1 MLQLATK
8 HNDPERKLGWGERIG
23 FGMASCG
30 RGMLTAVLGSFLMIY
45 MINVA
50 FVDAAIISVLFA
62 VSKLLDGISDII
74 IGHVV
79 DRTRSAMGKSRVW
92 LLRMC
97 IPTAVSLVMIFFV
110 PQTFPSALKYVYIFI
125 VYNLVNTVFLTFMQ
139 VPYFSMISLMT
150 RNGEERGILG
160 NIQQFFQS
168 IGSIL
173 INALF
178 IPLLTLFSDNPD
190 NPNTQAGFTG
200 AVTVIAV
207 FAAVTTLITVVFTRE
222 RVHDE
227 TEAQK
232 NAAAIKPSAAIRALL
247 RNKYWVMMFFA
258 VFFTFLIMIF
268 MSASGTNYALYV
280 LNDYSKFGLLA
291 NSISISQLAV
301 MLLTPLLMKKIGKGW
316 VFTLGAG
323 LMAIGF
329 IAFSFCESSLT
340 LIVLCNIVKGCG
352 LGMSSGMALGLVAD
366 SIAYGRLKTGI
377 DAVGMGNAG
386 TSAAQKLGLGLG
398 VAIFGGAMAWAGLDG
413 VKAAEGIAQSET
425 VKATIRA
432 FYNGIPMILS
442 IILFVAFI
450 ATFRL
455 ERDLKDLRG
464 EEAKH
469 GSESNHPR
477 N

>member
-1 MLQLATK
+1 MFQFATK
-8 HNDPERKLGWGERIG
+8 HNDPELKLGWGERIG
-23 FGMASCG
+23 FGVASCG
-30 RGMLTAVLGSFLMIY
+30 RGMLTAVLGSFIMIY

-50 FVDAAIISVLFA
+50 LVDAAVISVLFG

-74 IGHVV
+74 IGRVV
-79 DRTRSAMGKSRVW
+79 DRTRSKMGKSRVW

-97 IPTAVSLVMIFFV
+97 IPTAVSLVLVFFV
-110 PQTFPSALKYVYIFI
+110 PQSFPSLLKYVYIFI

-139 VPYFSMISLMT
+139 VPYFSMVSLMT

-160 NIQQFFQS
+160 NIQQLFQS

-178 IPLLTLFSDNPD
+178 IPLLTLFSDNPE

-200 AVTVIAV
+200 AVTVVAV
-207 FAAVTTLITVVFTRE
+207 FAAVSTLITVVFTKE
-222 RVHDE
+222 RVRDDNGSPKK
-227 TEAQK
+227 AG
-232 NAAAIKPSAAIRALL
+232 AAKTSVMIKALL
-247 RNKYWVMMFFA
+247 HNKYWVMMFFA

-291 NSISISQLAV
+291 NSVSISQLTV
-301 MLLTPLLMKKIGKGW
+301 MLLTPFLMKKIGKSW

-323 LMAIGF
+323 LMAVGF
-329 IAFSFCESSLT
+329 IAFNFCESSLT
-340 LIVLCNIVKGCG
+340 LIVICNVLKGSG

-366 SIAYGRLKTGI
+366 SITYGKLKTGI

-398 VAIFGGAMAWAGLDG
+398 VSIFGGAMAWAGLDG
-413 VKAAEGIAQSET
+413 AKAAQGIAQSET

-432 FYNGIPMILS
+432 FYNQIPMILS
-442 IILFVAFI
+442 IILFVAFV

-455 ERDLKDLRG
+455 ERDLKELKKDK
-464 EEAKH
+464 E
-469 GSESNHPR
+469 
-477 N
+477 